1 MGRKPLSSFVFV
13 FFVLGLAGLLRFSQN
28 VRTVQVVGLFVS
40 GVACGVKCRLVAGNA
55 SLAIELPDAK

>member
-13 FFVLGLAGLLRFSQN
+13 FFVLSLAGLLRFSQN
-28 VRTVQVVGLFVS
+28 VRTVQAVGLFIS

-55 SLAIELPDAK
+55 TLVIKLPDAK